1 MERNLLSKI
10 ITASKD
16 LDNMGFYREAD
27 ILTLV
32 MKKIAQSDMGVLGQG
47 AKQLTDNLALKPGA
61 GYNLNPA
68 HGSIAADAP
77 GNVPDGPAEI
87 PSPKNGE
94 SQQSYQQRL
103 QQSPYLKTLQ
113 NGDLQQSSQD
123 QQYAMNQ
130 FQTKL
135 QQVGTQIQNTPQGPQ
150 KQDLQQQYNVLQQSI
165 SNIGQMLNQ
174 SFNQQSIPSDPTAP
188 ISPVPT
194 AAQNKTI
201 DYNKLSKMKGM

>member
-77 GNVPDGPAEI
+77 GSVPDGPAEI

-113 NGDLQQSSQD
+113 DGNLQQRSQD

-150 KQDLQQQYNVLQQSI
+150 KQALQQQYNVLQQSI

-188 ISPVPT
+188 ISPVPA

-201 DYNKLSKMKGM
+201 DYNKLSKMRGM